1 MVSILRSGQAGTVES
16 NDILITLHRAEAGSG
31 IHIDLTSPVI
41 KKYGRQIKAVIQA
54 CLQERA
60 IADVQVAAA
69 DRGAL
74 DCTVRARMMAAI
86 DRATAGEGAK
96 R

>member
-16 NDILITLHRAEAGSG
+16 NDILITLHRAEEGSG
-31 IHIDLTSPVI
+31 VRIDLTSPVI

-54 CLQERA
+54 CLRESA
-60 IADVQVAAA
+60 IADAQVVAA

-86 DRATAGEGAK
+86 DRAVAGEGE
-96 R
+96 

>member
-16 NDILITLHRAEAGSG
+16 NDILITLHRAEEGSG
-31 IHIDLTSPVI
+31 ICIDLTSPVI

-54 CLQERA
+54 CLQEREITDA
-60 IADVQVAAA
+60 RVVAA

-86 DRATAGEGAK
+86 DRAAPERGSKG
-96 R
+96 